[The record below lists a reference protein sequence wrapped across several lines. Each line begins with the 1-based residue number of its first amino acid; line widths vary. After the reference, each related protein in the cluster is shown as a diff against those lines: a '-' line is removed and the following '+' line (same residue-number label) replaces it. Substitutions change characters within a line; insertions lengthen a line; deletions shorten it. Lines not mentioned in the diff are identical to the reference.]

1 VALRLKVRPAV
12 FETAATGSI
21 PATLANMP
29 AIPPQRFTP
38 LPTGGSAGGALAGA
52 GGTLAGAG
60 GTPGAAGGAGSG
72 YGRSDYIQTYT
83 PSPVPDWD
91 ERHYVMKNTEGQPVG
106 IYKGPVDV
114 TTVENFTL
122 YMPDHDCT
130 FQPLTFD
137 VIHKMDYETHVAFET
152 FPVLTVE
159 RHAAGGILLKIPR
172 KLVKCE

>member
-1 VALRLKVRPAV
+1 
-12 FETAATGSI
+12 
-21 PATLANMP
+21 MP
-29 AIPPQRFTP
+29 AIPPQRFAP

-60 GTPGAAGGAGSG
+60 GSAGGSVNIPASAG
-72 YGRSDYIQTYT
+72 YGGSDYIQTLS

-114 TTVENFTL
+114 TTTENFTL
-122 YMPDHDCT
+122 YMPDHECT

-137 VIHKMDYETHVAFET
+137 VIHKLDYETHVAFET
-152 FPVLTVE
+152 FSVLTVE
-159 RHAAGGILLKIPR
+159 RHAAGGILLKFPPNR
-172 KLVKCE
+172 LVLCE